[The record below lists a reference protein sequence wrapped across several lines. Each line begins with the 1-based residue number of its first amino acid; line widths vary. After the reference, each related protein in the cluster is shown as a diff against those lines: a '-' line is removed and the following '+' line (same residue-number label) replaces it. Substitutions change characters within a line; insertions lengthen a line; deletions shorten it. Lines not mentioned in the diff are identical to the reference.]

1 MRLETRKLLDKSFSG
16 LGLFSLFI
24 MGGALLVILLPIFK
38 RGSGAFLFQ
47 GTIEHRR
54 FLMDKFERGNRS
66 SLDEEIVRVNSAR
79 RPIYRMLNQFEAEQG
94 EKLNEVIRLCHELG
108 MPDDAFG
115 KKIKRRLKRLNKAE
129 DFSDKFR
136 ILQDVSR
143 RFETY
148 EERSVDLG
156 NKTKV
161 IVKRVSQLELSQE
174 SFSEVKELVHDLL
187 GPAPGAKSPVLVRKQ
202 YGQSRWERA
211 QIKLHL
217 LLNTEEWDYSDSS
230 GMGKLFYTPRMDEF
244 EGTALEPLFPYIEQ
258 KEKELLEPR
267 WTFYWGFLTDK
278 SMDAHMFGGIMP
290 EVLGTIY
297 LTLGAILF
305 AVPIG
310 IITAI
315 YLTEYTQGGYIVSF
329 LRSCISTLA
338 GVPSIVFGLFGL
350 AFFINTLHVSPSK
363 SVLAGSLTLGLL
375 ILPMI
380 IRASEEAIKSVPQ
393 TYKSAALSLGA
404 GKWHTVL
411 TIVLPS
417 ALPGILTGI
426 VISMGRAAGETAPII
441 FTAAVSVMGVLY
453 NPIEAL
459 SHPTYAL
466 SWNIFNLSTEHEA
479 VDEIRHVQFGMV
491 MVLILIVLLFNLTA
505 VILRARISK
514 KLQR

>member
-16 LGLFSLFI
+16 LGLFSILI
-24 MGGALLVILLPIFK
+24 MAGALFVILIPIFK
-38 RGSGAFLFQ
+38 RGGEALIFK
-47 GTIEHRR
+47 GTVEHRR
-54 FLMDKFERGNRS
+54 LLLDKFGRGNRA
-66 SLDEEIVRVNSAR
+66 SLSEEIDKVNTAR
-79 RPIYRMLNQFEAEQG
+79 QPIYEMLDRFEEEQIR
-94 EKLNEVIRLCHELG
+94 KLDEVIRICEQLG
-108 MPDDAFG
+108 SSNDSWG
-115 KKIKRRLKRLNKAE
+115 KKIKRRIKRLEKAE
-129 DFSDKFR
+129 TFAKKFKVV
-136 ILQDVSR
+136 QDVSSR
-143 RFETY
+143 AATYNGDAVGIQNQVETVL
-148 EERSVDLG
+148 ELVR
-156 NKTKV
+156 
-161 IVKRVSQLELSQE
+161 QLEIQQAPLFQLRE
-174 SFSEVKELVHDLL
+174 ILHELF
-187 GPAPGAKSPVLVRKQ
+187 GPEPGEKLPVLVRKQ
-202 YGQSRWERA
+202 YGQTRWDRA
-211 QIKLHL
+211 QVKLHL
-217 LLNTEEWDYSDSS
+217 LFNVESWDYSDTTQV
-230 GMGKLFYTPRMDEF
+230 GKLLYTPRVEQF
-244 EGTALEPLFPYIEQ
+244 EGTTLEGLFSYIEQ
-258 KEKELLEPR
+258 NQNELLEPR

-290 EVLGTIY
+290 EILGTIY

-305 AVPIG
+305 SVPIG
-310 IITAI
+310 IIAAI
-315 YLTEYTQGGYIVSF
+315 YLTEYTQGGLIVSF

-404 GKWHTVL
+404 GKWYTVL
-411 TIVLPS
+411 TVVLPS

-441 FTAAVSVMGVLY
+441 FTAAVSVMGALY

-459 SHPTYAL
+459 AHPTYAL

-491 MVLILIVLLFNLTA
+491 MILIMIVLLFNLSA
-505 VILRARISK
+505 IILRARISK